1 MENNSDIDYRQQE
14 VNNLETDENQATL
27 KGRKKRWKFLLA
39 WVNALGSLDCDEY
52 TDSTYYYWKHKY
64 ELYI

>member
-1 MENNSDIDYRQQE
+1 MENTNDTDCCKLDC
-14 VNNLETDENQATL
+14 NNLEKDEKPVSLEGGKTR
-27 KGRKKRWKFLLA
+27 GKFLLA